1 MFKNVFVYYVICN
14 YVIDYVICNYVL
26 EMCMWVYHLLCYKCA
41 RVCVCYCRVAD
52 LHMFVIPTGLGD
64 SAAVNLTD
72 WLRNAT
78 SEPASDSISIYQGL
92 VLRRLQAGAGLVI
105 TAGGNTISNV

>member
-1 MFKNVFVYYVICN
+1 VSCN
-14 YVIDYVICNYVL
+14 YVVDQYTRVIDCVANV
-26 EMCMWVYHLLCYKCA
+26 H
-41 RVCVCYCRVAD
+41 VCVCCHHVAD
-52 LHMFVIPTGLGD
+52 LQMFVIPTGLGD

-78 SEPASDSISIYQGL
+78 SEPASDSISTYQGL

-105 TAGGNTISNV
+105 TAGGNTMCSV